1 MANKRE
7 FKKYTEATGASVCEA
22 MMLAYYN
29 QKGIN
34 KEDVEKAIAK
44 VLSATAAAKSNANV
58 TFDKGHKAFADLKEY
73 SKAKESFFAK
83 LFDKINEDFAKEIDE
98 ALKLFNSA
106 IPQSVKDEQ
115 KKEAA
120 E

>member
-7 FKKYTEATGASVCEA
+7 FKKYAEATGASVCEA

-29 QKGIN
+29 QQGID
-34 KEDVEKAIAK
+34 KSAVEKAIAK
-44 VLSATAAAKSNANV
+44 VLGATAAAKSNANV

-73 SKAKESFFAK
+73 SKAKEIFFAK
-83 LFDKINEDFAKEIDE
+83 LFEKINQDFNKEIDE
-98 ALKLFNSA
+98 AVKIFNAA

-115 KKEAA
+115 KAK
-120 E
+120 